1 MNEKKGGYRV
11 GLDSWSK
18 LAVIIFVG
26 LASIIL
32 GLYDKI
38 DSQAL
43 VALLSAAMGYVY
55 GNGHGIMAAQRAE
68 KKGSEK

>member
-1 MNEKKGGYRV
+1 MDDQKGGYNL

-32 GLYDKI
+32 GLFDKI

-55 GNGHGIMAAQRAE
+55 GNGHGIMAAQRADQ
-68 KKGSEK
+68 KKEVK